1 MMTATAPEGYR
12 PCVGLALF
20 NHEGLVFVGRRANKS
35 LKEHVAPGHEWQMP
49 QGGIDKGESP
59 KEAAYR
65 ELQEET
71 NVTSVTLLG
80 ESPGW
85 LSYDLPRAIGK
96 EAWKGKWRGQAQ
108 KWFAFRFQGDE
119 SEIDIATPA
128 GGHKAE
134 FDAWRWER
142 LSATPELIIPFKQ
155 AVYRQVA
162 EIFAPY
168 SRKA

>member
-1 MMTATAPEGYR
+1 MADAAGRDRQGRKPEGSR
-12 PCVGLALF
+12 LSRVAGGDQRHLRDAA
-20 NHEGLVFVGRRANKS
+20 GR
-35 LKEHVAPGHEWQMP
+35 E
-49 QGGIDKGESP
+49 
-59 KEAAYR
+59 
-65 ELQEET
+65 
-71 NVTSVTLLG
+71 
-80 ESPGW
+80 PGW

-108 KWFAFRFQGDE
+108 KWFAFRFEGDE

-168 SRKA
+168 SRPA